1 MFTNDNTECSTKISI
16 ISQNKFDSWLAK
28 QQLFTKNW
36 CLSNNFKGEKLK
48 ILKIPYPDGR
58 LNEVIIGEGQNK
70 DLSGVSKFASS
81 SKGNYYIST
90 KFALCDDLEAQKAW
104 SWGNYNLRSKS
115 PNNLLYVENKK
126 SLNFLNLYTNSL
138 NFSRDLINLPANE
151 INPVTFFNKVKKSHL
166 FSNFH
171 FYDYSLSEIKSNFP
185 LTYAVGKSSNSQPQ
199 VIHISNKKI
208 LKKDKPL
215 VIIGKGV
222 TFDTGGVNIK
232 PGNSMRNMKKDMGG
246 SAIAISLFLLANYLL
261 KKTKIVLII
270 PLAENSISSNSMR
283 PGDIYS
289 SHSGKKVEISHTDAE
304 GRLLL
309 ADAIELASKYNPNLI
324 LDFATL
330 TGAARVALGEDL
342 PAYFSNDENIAKK
355 IEKLNK
361 KKLRCWRLPLFEPY
375 KVKLHSDVAHLCNA
389 SLDGMA
395 GAITAALFLKEFL
408 KSPVLPW
415 VHFDTFAWSSGSIL
429 STKGAALQGLDI
441 MLDFLENNYH

>member
-16 ISQNKFDSWLAK
+16 ISQNKYDDWLAK
-28 QQLFTKNW
+28 QPSFIKNW
-36 CLSNNFKGEKLK
+36 CISNNFKGENPK

-58 LNEVIIGEGQNK
+58 LKEVVIGEGTDK
-70 DLSGVSKFASS
+70 DLSGVSQYASLNE
-81 SKGNYYIST
+81 GNYYIFS
-90 KFALCDDLEAQKAW
+90 KFARSSDFDIQKAW
-104 SWGNYNLRSKS
+104 SWGNYKFQSLPKKNF
-115 PNNLLYVENKK
+115 LYVKNKDDIEF
-126 SLNFLNLYTNSL
+126 LNFYSETL
-138 NFSRDLINLPANE
+138 NFSRNLINSPANE
-151 INPVTFFNKVKKSHL
+151 INPISFYKKIKNSNL
-166 FSNFH
+166 FSNFKLNNYTPPE
-171 FYDYSLSEIKSNFP
+171 FKLNFP
-185 LTYAVGKSSNSQPQ
+185 LTYAVGKSSNSQPHA
-199 VIHISNKKI
+199 IHLSNKKI

-215 VIIGKGV
+215 IIIGKGV

-270 PLAENSISSNSMR
+270 PLAENSISSKAMR

-289 SHSGKKVEISHTDAE
+289 SYSGKKVEISHTDAE

-309 ADAIELASKYNPNLI
+309 ADAIELACKYNPKLI

-342 PAYFSNDENIAKK
+342 PAYFTNDEGIANK

-361 KKLRCWRLPLFEPY
+361 NDTRCWRLPLY
-375 KVKLHSDVAHLCNA
+375 KSYKNKLHSDVANICNA

-395 GAITAALFLKEFL
+395 GAITAALFLEEFL
-408 KSPVLPW
+408 KPINTPW
-415 VHFDTFAWSSGSIL
+415 VHVDTFAWSNGSFL

-441 MLDFLENNYH
+441 MIEFLKNNYQ